1 MQDGDNLSV
10 QNCSHKAFHL
20 RQFNVRAAVG
30 ISFKLTVHKID
41 TYFLNASFGTRFVQI
56 GSAVKA
62 RKLSKDIGFKT
73 PLL

>member
-1 MQDGDNLSV
+1 MQDGDKLSV

-20 RQFNVRAAVG
+20 RQFNVKAAVG
-30 ISFKLTVHKID
+30 ISFKLTEHKID
-41 TYFLNASFGTRFVQI
+41 TYFLNTSFGTRFVLI

-62 RKLSKDIGFKT
+62 RKISKDIGFET